1 MVIKKGN
8 LKGKTHNGLL
18 KGLVRVVCNK
28 CQEGMT
34 VTVEYPTIE
43 RCQFCNSKDIT
54 TIIGNMP
61 PIDEQHFDN
70 LKSIMVK
77 EFNMLGKDNNGIP
90 EGTTRTICM
99 ECFEGISYPTGKS
112 RPEKCESCGSKE
124 LLDLIGNKKS
134 EKDVTNTLKLNT
146 NGGKLKM
153 ASEKVQK
160 ALKMLKEEGIDTNV
174 VTDDTKGSV
183 GGQEEP
189 EESNVDE
196 GLIIERSDV
205 GGGMQMYRDYS
216 KDSKFKRLSR

>member
-61 PIDEQHFDN
+61 PIDEQHFDM
-70 LKSIMVK
+70 LQSIMVK
-77 EFNMLGKDNNGIP
+77 EAI
-90 EGTTRTICM
+90 
-99 ECFEGISYPTGKS
+99 
-112 RPEKCESCGSKE
+112 
-124 LLDLIGNKKS
+124 
-134 EKDVTNTLKLNT
+134 TLKLNT

-160 ALKMLKEEGIDTNV
+160 ALKMLKKEGIDTNV

-216 KDSKFKRLSR
+216 KDSRFKRLSR